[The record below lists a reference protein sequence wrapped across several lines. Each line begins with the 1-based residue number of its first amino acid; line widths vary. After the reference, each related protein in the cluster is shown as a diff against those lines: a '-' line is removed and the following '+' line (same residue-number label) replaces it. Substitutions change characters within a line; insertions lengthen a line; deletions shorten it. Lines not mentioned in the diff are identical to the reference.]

1 MQSCLL
7 AGTMI
12 SKLIREKC
20 VKVHALASDIINFI
34 TINKSSFPDHIQ
46 KTKEAELQVQTVD
59 KFLNKLSLN

>member
-1 MQSCLL
+1 MLLCPL

-20 VKVHALASDIINFI
+20 VKVRTLASEIINFI
-34 TINKSSFPDHIQ
+34 TINKDSFPDHIQ

-59 KFLNKLSLN
+59 KFLNKLTLN